1 MLDPTMVATRV
12 SHLRLCERAASK
24 AGVAWMT
31 PASQGDRINPTIGC
45 SKNGYRRLEVHLA
58 YIVDKLSVPED
69 KRNGHRDPKKFDWV
83 CRLSRVDRTCLSP
96 DRPPLMT
103 ALC

>member
-69 KRNGHRDPKKFDWV
+69 KHNGRPEPKKFEILG
-83 CRLSRVDRTCLSP
+83 LSTVTGGADVP
-96 DRPPLMT
+96 F
-103 ALC
+103 A